1 MMTHGFGKSRFE
13 SEASHMR
20 PQLLAIALSL
30 LPSMDDAEDAVQD
43 TLLKLWAVRERIA
56 STSHFHNLAVS
67 VCRNL
72 CLNMLRSMAVRRTDR
87 LEEFK
92 VNTDYTLRTPQGISE
107 YEKEGDWTEAQS
119 GQERADMAPQIAHA
133 AKNAIFR

>member
-1 MMTHGFGKSRFE
+1 
-13 SEASHMR
+13 MR

-56 STSHFHNLAVS
+56 STSHFRNLAVS

-107 YEKEGDWTEAQS
+107 YEKEEIGRRRRVGRSVPTWLHKLHTLPKTRYL
-119 GQERADMAPQIAHA
+119 G
-133 AKNAIFR
+133 KYL

>member
-56 STSHFHNLAVS
+56 DTSHFRNLAVS

-87 LEEFK
+87 LEEEME
-92 VNTDYTLRTPQGISE
+92 VVSTDNAQHSMERQEQASVHSPLRRVPAWPLCRKAYPS
-107 YEKEGDWTEAQS
+107 WPVLRFLA
-119 GQERADMAPQIAHA
+119 
-133 AKNAIFR
+133 